1 MRFSPR
7 PVDATLHGFTDYTV
21 GSMLVTVFPKLAGL
35 EKTESARQTRLIGAA
50 HLGYSTLTDYP
61 LGIVKLIP
69 FKVHLAVD
77 AIGAVAVGALPF
89 ITGQWRKGPKHWV
102 PHIGL
107 CVMELSA
114 LALTDPTG
122 MGDFHGDV
130 EAVRANNMENPQRKI
145 YEGEPSV
152 RPAVVRAAA

>member
-1 MRFSPR
+1 MRFPR

-35 EKTESARQTRLIGAA
+35 RGTDSARQARAAGAV

-69 FKVHLAVD
+69 YKVHLALD
-77 AIGAVAVGALPF
+77 AAGAVAVGALPF
-89 ITGQWRKGPKHWV
+89 ITGQWRRGPKHWV
-102 PHIGL
+102 PHVAL
-107 CVMELSA
+107 CAMEVSA

-130 EAVRANNMENPQRKI
+130 DAVRAANLEDPHRKI
-145 YEGEPSV
+145 YEGGPAV
-152 RPAVVRAAA
+152 RPGVVHAGA